1 MKRKR
6 EELLMGHKELAAQ
19 IRNRIN
25 ELRSEQVMLRTF
37 IASDQS
43 RWEALEK
50 AIGELNWVL
59 QLVLAEESE

>member
-1 MKRKR
+1 
-6 EELLMGHKELAAQ
+6 MGHKELAAQ

-43 RWEALEK
+43 RWEALDK
-50 AIGELNWVL
+50 TIGELN
-59 QLVLAEESE
+59 

>member
-50 AIGELNWVL
+50 ALSLIHI
-59 QLVLAEESE
+59 